1 MGKRELWRKAAG
13 SGYLQAFL
21 IGLFT
26 AILSFLL
33 LIIRGDGV
41 FILCNDFNEQQIP
54 FHMLANRSV
63 REGNILWNWS
73 IDLGSS
79 FVGALGFYVLG
90 SPFAWISFLFPPEW
104 YPYVT
109 GWLYMLKYAVAA
121 TFAYGYISRF
131 TGKRY
136 AIAGSLI
143 YAFSGFQ
150 SVNLVFHHFHDAV
163 AFFPLMLIG
172 YEKMAGEG
180 RKGVLAF
187 GVFVN
192 AFVNYY
198 FFIQEVIFLI
208 LYFLFR
214 EGFHLW
220 KKRRLILKC
229 MGEGVLGTG
238 MAGILL
244 IPSVLFTLEN
254 PRLSRLI
261 PMDQWIYRG
270 NRDYLQV
277 IRTLLFP
284 GELMNGPS
292 CIRDYDWTSWSS
304 YLPMVSLILV
314 ICFLLKKWKS
324 WLGGLLLFCIAA
336 TGIPLLNSM
345 FGLFSDTNYHRWLY
359 MPILLMALASAYV
372 LEHRKEFPLLR
383 AAAGVTVF
391 MVCLTLG
398 ICWWS
403 ENRFQ
408 MINDPGVFWLWSV
421 TGIMGAALTGILSG
435 LIHQERRF
443 ILGMGMGIALFSV
456 FTTTCTQGLYR
467 KGADYTTQS
476 YYDRL
481 MAYQELELPDDRYR
495 IHSSDN
501 RLNMAASLSGTG
513 SFTSMVNGSVY
524 RFYQSLG
531 REREIFTPDGVEG
544 LRELVGGKYYV
555 TKEPAE
561 GDKILQKIARGR
573 HTFYLCEYEY
583 AVPIGCSFETYIT
596 SSEFEEIPAQQRG
609 LAMLQCLVIP
619 DEREDEVKEV
629 LRKADREQIVGLT
642 SEDTERLAVQ
652 RSSHGAVSLEKDRTG
667 FTARF
672 KTDRPAYAFF
682 SVPYDK
688 GFQAYVNGERTEI
701 IDTNG
706 MMAVFLG
713 QGNNEVRFIYRNYD
727 LMLGVGCTVIC
738 FILWGV
744 WAGGKRSEKREYY
757 SDKKV

>member
-1 MGKRELWRKAAG
+1 MGKRELWKKAAC
-13 SGYLQAFL
+13 SGCLQAFL
-21 IGLFT
+21 AGL
-26 AILSFLL
+26 AAAMLSFLP
-33 LIIRGDGV
+33 LIIKGDGV

-54 FHMLANRSV
+54 FHMLANRAV
-63 REGNILWNWS
+63 REGNILWSWS

-90 SPFAWISFLFPPEW
+90 SPFAWLSFLFPPEW

-121 TFAYGYISRF
+121 ALAYGFISRF
-131 TGKRY
+131 TGKGY
-136 AIAGSLI
+136 AIAGSLL

-150 SVNLVFHHFHDAV
+150 SVNLVFHHFHDAA

-172 YEKMAGEG
+172 YEKLTREG
-180 RKGVLAF
+180 RRGALAF

-198 FFIQEVIFLI
+198 FFIQEVIFLV

-214 EGFHLW
+214 EGFQLW
-220 KKRRLILKC
+220 KKRALILKC
-229 MGEGVLGTG
+229 MGEGALGTG

-244 IPSVLFTLEN
+244 VPSVFFTLEN
-254 PRLSRLI
+254 PRLSRLL
-261 PMDQWIYRG
+261 PMDQWVYRG
-270 NRDYLQV
+270 NRDYLQA
-277 IRTLLFP
+277 IRTLFFP

-292 CIRDYDWTSWSS
+292 CIRDYDWTSWSA

-314 ICFLLKKWKS
+314 ICFILKKWKS
-324 WLGGLLLFCIAA
+324 WLGGLLLLCITA

-383 AAAGVTVF
+383 TSAGVSAF

-403 ENRFQ
+403 SNRFQ
-408 MINDPGVFWLWSV
+408 MINQPGVFWLWSV
-421 TGIMGAALTGILSG
+421 TGILGAALTGILSG

-443 ILGMGMGIALFSV
+443 ILCMGMGIAAFSV
-456 FTTTCTQGLYR
+456 FTTACTQSLYR
-467 KGADYTTQS
+467 KGADYSTQS

-481 MAYQELELPDDRYR
+481 MAYQELKLPDDRYR

-501 RLNMAASLSGTG
+501 RLNMAASLPGTG
-513 SFTSMVNGSVY
+513 SFTSMVNGSIY
-524 RFYQSLG
+524 RFYQALG

-555 TKEPAE
+555 TDEPGE
-561 GDKILQKIARGR
+561 GDKLLQKVSRGR

-583 AVPIGCSFETYIT
+583 AVPIGCTYETYTT
-596 SSEFEEIPAQQRG
+596 SGEFEKLPAQQRA

-619 DEREDEVKEV
+619 DEWEDEVKEV
-629 LRKADREQIVGLT
+629 LVKEDGKLLAGLT
-642 SEDTERLAVQ
+642 PEDTERLARQ

-672 KTDRPAYAFF
+672 RTDRASYAFF
-682 SVPYDK
+682 SVPHDK
-688 GFQAYVNGERTEI
+688 GFQAYVNGEKTEI
-701 IDTNG
+701 MDTNG
-706 MMAVFLG
+706 MMAVPLV
-713 QGNNEVRFIYRNYD
+713 QGDNEVRLVYRNYD
-727 LMLGVGCTVIC
+727 LMLGAGCTVIC
-738 FILWGV
+738 FMV
-744 WAGGKRSEKREYY
+744 WLLLIRGKRYRDRKN
-757 SDKKV
+757 